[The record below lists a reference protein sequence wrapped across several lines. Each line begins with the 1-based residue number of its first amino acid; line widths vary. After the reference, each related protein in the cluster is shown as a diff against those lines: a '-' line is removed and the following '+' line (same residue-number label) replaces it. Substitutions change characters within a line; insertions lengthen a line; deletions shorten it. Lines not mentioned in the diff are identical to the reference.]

1 MKDTS
6 IPTLEQILTAPD
18 DQWLALAQLADADP
32 AYIERQRARIAADKP
47 KTSKSGNRRRRSS
60 ASNGSVK
67 RSWKAAQVIARAMAE
82 LVERTNE
89 SEAE

>member
-32 AYIERQRARIAADKP
+32 AYIER
-47 KTSKSGNRRRRSS
+47 
-60 ASNGSVK
+60 
-67 RSWKAAQVIARAMAE
+67 
-82 LVERTNE
+82 
-89 SEAE
+89 

>member
-47 KTSKSGNRRRRSS
+47 KASKSGRRRRSS
-60 ASNGSVK
+60 ASNGTIK